1 MQLTCHA
8 FYPSRWM
15 FSCEDLSFGA
25 IGHRDVYLRYNVM
38 ELDGARLLVLKE
50 PKENSTP
57 VTQTNPQTLL

>member
-1 MQLTCHA
+1 
-8 FYPSRWM
+8 M
-15 FSCEDLSFGA
+15 FSCEDFSFGA

-50 PKENSTP
+50 PTENSTP

>member
-1 MQLTCHA
+1 
-8 FYPSRWM
+8 M

-25 IGHRDVYLRYNVM
+25 IGHGDVYLRYNVM
-38 ELDGARLLVLKE
+38 ELDGARLLVLKQ